1 MLKQDDYIKGRL
13 VEMGWRFGQSYVG
26 AAGHIAGQMVMQT
39 LANRVR
45 QGWGSWLQVIDRIPN
60 HMAENE
66 IPPLV
71 HPPIHEPTFVKLL
84 QAVDGVF
91 DGAINDLSKGALYW
105 GDLAKLEREW
115 FREKIVQAKKHVNI
129 SDGGLELVEVPAHQ
143 RVANMNGL
151 TFWN

>member
-1 MLKQDDYIKGRL
+1 
-13 VEMGWRFGQSYVG
+13 
-26 AAGHIAGQMVMQT
+26 
-39 LANRVR
+39 
-45 QGWGSWLQVIDRIPN
+45 
-60 HMAENE
+60 MAENE

-84 QAVDGVF
+84 QSVDGVF

-115 FREKIVQAKKHVNI
+115 FREKIVQAKKHINI
-129 SDGGLELVEVPAHQ
+129 SDGGLELVEVSAHQ

>member
-1 MLKQDDYIKGRL
+1 MLKQDFYCQAKL
-13 VEMGWRFGQSYVG
+13 VEMGWRFSQSYVG
-26 AAGHIAGQMVMQT
+26 AGHIAGQMIMQT
-39 LANRVR
+39 LMNRVR
-45 QGWGSWLQVIDRIPN
+45 AGWGSVLQVIDRIPN

-71 HPPIHEPTFVKLL
+71 HPSIHEPTFVKLL

-105 GDLAKLEREW
+105 GSLNRIEREW
-115 FREKIVQAKKHVNI
+115 FREKIVLAKKSVNI

-143 RVANMNGL
+143 RVANMNDL
-151 TFWN
+151 NFWN